1 MQALSCALRN
11 KLGMIQCGQDPSR
24 LAKQNLA
31 CYCERHISSITIEQR
46 DAELP
51 LKRAN
56 LHAQWRLRHSWTF
69 RGASKV
75 ELFARRDEISQTAQ
89 IHDHSPKVLIAS

>member
-11 KLGMIQCGQDPSR
+11 KLGMIQRGQDPSR

-56 LHAQWRLRHSWTF
+56 LHAQWRLRH
-69 RGASKV
+69 
-75 ELFARRDEISQTAQ
+75 
-89 IHDHSPKVLIAS
+89 P

>member
-11 KLGMIQCGQDPSR
+11 KLGMIQRGQDPSR

-31 CYCERHISSITIEQR
+31 CYCERHISSITIEKR

-51 LKRAN
+51 LKR
-56 LHAQWRLRHSWTF
+56 
-69 RGASKV
+69 GALDVGLLYGTVDGPGFSCQVIWAEPLVAAIPRSRTRSKGGTN
-75 ELFARRDEISQTAQ
+75 FC
-89 IHDHSPKVLIAS
+89 